1 MSGGEMNIVIGIV
14 LSFLL
19 MLFVFVPLGI
29 AGAVAFT
36 WIGNKAFDFIADAQE
51 RQQEKDRC

>member
-1 MSGGEMNIVIGIV
+1 MNIVIGIV